1 MNKGLRRSAIGAIG
15 FRPRPV
21 HGGRL
26 ARGREPIPASPWPKA
41 DRRRTSKADRRSP
54 TSTYALAV
62 PRSAGQ
68 PLRDI
73 GWPFLATRVAL
84 VAIGLVALSF
94 SRAVS
99 GGPAF
104 RHAPIERPAV
114 LEMWNRWDA
123 YWYLSIAKSG
133 YAGQLGEDF
142 RDVRASYLPAFPAL
156 IALVTQLVRDH
167 LLAALFIS
175 NVSLLIFLTVLW
187 HLARD
192 DVGEASARRTVWL
205 YLIYPTTIFLSGA
218 YAESLALAATA
229 GAVLATRREQH
240 GLAAFASALA
250 TLARPTG
257 LLVCVLVIS
266 ELLRTRDAAS
276 DRSRSRRA
284 FLLAGA
290 LLVPFLA
297 LAGYLFFAGRA
308 FGEPLELLSA
318 QAFSRKASG
327 GVFDAWRT
335 YWISPV
341 AWHVYGRSAI
351 DLASAVIASAALP
364 LVYRRLGTGAL
375 LYTALVF
382 AIPLATGPT
391 SFPRLMLMAYPWF
404 IAVAASVG
412 HRTTRLVAAVLLAA
426 GAALC
431 MARFATWQWVA

>member
-1 MNKGLRRSAIGAIG
+1 VRGVVWCLGGNAASRSREPMAKQG
-15 FRPRPV
+15 PRPN
-21 HGGRL
+21 
-26 ARGREPIPASPWPKA
+26 A
-41 DRRRTSKADRRSP
+41 DECRRPNAEGRSP
-54 TSTYALAV
+54 TPTYALAV
-62 PRSAGQ
+62 PRNASQ

-73 GWPFLATRVAL
+73 GWPFLITRVAL
-84 VAIGLVALSF
+84 VSIGLAALSF
-94 SRAVS
+94 SSTVS

-104 RHAPIERPAV
+104 RHAPIEHPAV

-156 IALVTQLVRDH
+156 IALVALLVRDH
-167 LLAALFIS
+167 LLAALLIS

-187 HLARD
+187 RLARD
-192 DVGEASARRTVWL
+192 DVGEVAARRTVWL

-229 GAVLATRREQH
+229 GAVLAARREQH
-240 GLAAFASALA
+240 GLAALSSALA

-257 LLVCVLVIS
+257 FLVCILVIS
-266 ELLRTRDAAS
+266 ELSSTRDAAT
-276 DRSRSRRA
+276 DPSRSRRA
-284 FLLAGA
+284 LLLASA
-290 LLVPFLA
+290 MLVPFLA
-297 LAGYLFFAGRA
+297 LAGYLFFAGRV
-308 FGEPLELLSA
+308 FGDPLELLSA

-327 GVFDAWRT
+327 SVFDAWRA
-335 YWISPV
+335 YWISP

-351 DLASAVIASAALP
+351 DFASAVVACAALP

-391 SFPRLMLMAYPWF
+391 SFPRLMIMAYPWF
-404 IAVAASVG
+404 VVVAASVG
-412 HRTTRLVAAVLLAA
+412 HRPTRLVAAALLAA
-426 GAALC
+426 AAALC